1 MKNMM
6 KYLFMMLAVAA
17 VLCGCQSVDSEK
29 TAQLKIATCNIQMA
43 PAPEKVYWAQTRRDA
58 EKALQR
64 RYRFDIFGAQETF
77 KHQIDS
83 ILPEGYS
90 YVGAGRDDGREA
102 GEYSPII
109 FNTKKIKCL
118 KSGTFWL
125 SETPEKVSF
134 GWDAACRRVCTW
146 GEFEDTA
153 SGKKFYFFNTHLDHV
168 GVKARENGVK
178 LIMRK
183 IAEIAG
189 NNTYFLTGD
198 FNIAPDNPALAPL
211 FASPKF
217 RHARDVSEEP
227 ASVPSGT
234 WHAYTGIPTVY
245 IDYIFVSPDVRVGA
259 FYAITD
265 RLGKVE
271 YDRSKPQNKQ
281 ADVDYASDHFP
292 LCAEVS
298 F

>member
-6 KYLFMMLAVAA
+6 KYFFAVLAAA
-17 VLCGCQSVDSEK
+17 VLCGCQSTDSEK
-29 TAQLKIATCNIQMA
+29 SAQLKIASCNIQMA
-43 PAPEKVYWAQTRRDA
+43 PSPEKVYWAQTRRDA

-64 RYRFDIFGAQETF
+64 RYKFDIFGAQETF

-90 YVGAGRDDGREA
+90 YVGVGRDDGKEA

-125 SETPEKVSF
+125 SETPEKVSL

-146 GEFEDTA
+146 GEFEDIA
-153 SGKKFYFFNTHLDHV
+153 SGKKFHFFNARLDHV
-168 GVKARENGVK
+168 GVAARENGVK

-183 IAEIAG
+183 VAEIADG
-189 NNTYFLTGD
+189 GTYFLTGD
-198 FNIAPDNPALAPL
+198 FNITPDNPALAPL

-227 ASVPSGT
+227 AYAPSGT
-234 WHAYTGIPTVY
+234 WHAYTGIPIRY
-245 IDYIFVSPDVRVGA
+245 IDYIFVSPDVKVRA

-271 YDRSKPQNKQ
+271 FDRSKPQNKQ
-281 ADVDYASDHFP
+281 SDVDYASVHFP
-292 LCAEVS
+292 IAAEVL

>member
-6 KYLFMMLAVAA
+6 KYFFAALAAA
-17 VLCGCQSVDSEK
+17 VLCGCQSTDSEK
-29 TAQLKIATCNIQMA
+29 SVRVKIASCNIQMA
-43 PAPEKVYWAQTRRDA
+43 PSPEKVYWAQTRRDA

-64 RYRFDIFGAQETF
+64 RYKFDIFGAQETF

-90 YVGAGRDDGREA
+90 YVGVGRDDGKEA

-125 SETPEKVSF
+125 SETPEKVSL

-146 GEFEDTA
+146 GEFEDIA
-153 SGKKFYFFNTHLDHV
+153 SGKKFHFFNTRLDHV
-168 GVKARENGVK
+168 GVAARENGVK

-183 IAEIAG
+183 VAEIAG
-189 NNTYFLTGD
+189 GGTYFLTGD
-198 FNIAPDNPALAPL
+198 FNITPDNPALAPL

-227 ASVPSGT
+227 AYAPSGT
-234 WHAYTGIPTVY
+234 WHAYTGIPIRH
-245 IDYIFVSPDVRVGA
+245 IDYIFVSPDVKVRT

-271 YDRSKPQNKQ
+271 FDRSKPQNKQ
-281 ADVDYASDHFP
+281 SDVDYASDHFP
-292 LCAEVS
+292 IAAEVS